1 MIQYNLFLKASEPGV
16 KRAGRDE
23 YLSSISQEKR
33 AHLSFLHVM
42 GLFTAHPSWGQQST
56 LLSPPIQ
63 MQISL
68 ETRLQTYL
76 EMMLNQISGNPM
88 IQSLCHIKINYLS
101 QIGNASQQKSESLIN
116 SLLYAEQPPT
126 AKNIGSQMTQAKAEK
141 PCPSD
146 DSFHPRLIKTQC
158 QLGNSICFLEN
169 AIAYLTSFVQLQL
182 IYCWLGTLS
191 TF

>member
-1 MIQYNLFLKASEPGV
+1 MILAPGILDTEKSHSQAGEARKTRGSKAHEHETNGAGCTSSLKASEPGV

-101 QIGNASQQKSESLIN
+101 QIGNAS
-116 SLLYAEQPPT
+116 
-126 AKNIGSQMTQAKAEK
+126 
-141 PCPSD
+141 
-146 DSFHPRLIKTQC
+146 
-158 QLGNSICFLEN
+158 
-169 AIAYLTSFVQLQL
+169 
-182 IYCWLGTLS
+182 
-191 TF
+191 